1 VVVVTARHS
10 EEDDEHPGLAFM
22 PNSPWSNQ
30 LVSGDTGTSKIP
42 EFKRIKAE
50 VSATDKDVDTI
61 SELVE
66 RIRAD

>member
-1 VVVVTARHS
+1 MVTARHS